1 MTSNVGRPLDGWV
14 GRSRYAEENRQGG
27 VPPEPLI
34 RRSRWPEAL
43 GREGLSRF
51 GDGCLPWRSRQEPG
65 ARLSNQAR
73 GPRRL
78 LPTVGQGADRG
89 GVQPRSRCWRRAWAR
104 CAVLIKALLSRCFLI
119 WHFHAEPIFCRLGR
133 RLATGLVQQTVQI
146 AAAHDLTLFVSEH
159 FLLRFR
165 PRQPLLPRSEGHL
178 PSNRRLRQL
187 DFALVDSG

>member
-1 MTSNVGRPLDGWV
+1 MRMKVLDEAATRRKIV
-14 GRSRYAEENRQGG
+14 RG

-51 GDGCLPWRSRQEPG
+51 GDGCLPRRSRQEPG

-73 GPRRL
+73 APGRL
-78 LPTVGQGADRG
+78 LPTVGQRADRS

-133 RLATGLVQQTVQI
+133 RLAAGLVQQTVQI
-146 AAAHDLTLFVSEH
+146 AAARDLTLFVRW
-159 FLLRFR
+159 RFIPAWQTR
-165 PRQPLLPRSEGHL
+165 SRRARRDPPLVPPKHCSDT
-178 PSNRRLRQL
+178 PQACSANR
-187 DFALVDSG
+187 